1 MAGPHAGRLLTQGHR
16 LTTPPAQL
24 GSTEEMTMHANLNLC
39 RRVYRLAESFGHAFS
54 ANVYLSL
61 RADGWNA
68 EGALQYAR
76 RAYCGQA
83 KAYRPRE
90 LRQDYA

>member
-1 MAGPHAGRLLTQGHR
+1 
-16 LTTPPAQL
+16 
-24 GSTEEMTMHANLNLC
+24 MTASLKLC
-39 RRVYRLAESFGHAFS
+39 RRVYRLAESRGHAFS

-68 EGALQYAR
+68 EGALLYAR
-76 RAYCGQA
+76 RAYCGQP

-90 LRQDYA
+90 LRPDYS

>member
-1 MAGPHAGRLLTQGHR
+1 
-16 LTTPPAQL
+16 
-24 GSTEEMTMHANLNLC
+24 MHANLNLC

-90 LRQDYA
+90 LRPDYA

>member
-1 MAGPHAGRLLTQGHR
+1 MSATLK
-16 LTTPPAQL
+16 
-24 GSTEEMTMHANLNLC
+24 LC
-39 RRVYRLAESFGHAFS
+39 RRVYRLAESRGHAFS

-68 EGALQYAR
+68 EGALLYAR
-76 RAYCGQA
+76 RAYCGQP

-90 LRQDYA
+90 LRPAIPA

>member
-1 MAGPHAGRLLTQGHR
+1 
-16 LTTPPAQL
+16 
-24 GSTEEMTMHANLNLC
+24 MHANLNLC

-68 EGALQYAR
+68 EGAFAVRPPCLLRPGEGLPSAR
-76 RAYCGQA
+76 ASAGLRLTAPAHVPRAG
-83 KAYRPRE
+83 
-90 LRQDYA
+90 

>member
-1 MAGPHAGRLLTQGHR
+1 MSATLK
-16 LTTPPAQL
+16 
-24 GSTEEMTMHANLNLC
+24 LC
-39 RRVYRLAESFGHAFS
+39 RRVYRLAESHGHAFS

-68 EGALQYAR
+68 EGALMYAR

-90 LRQDYA
+90 LRPDYA